1 MMTHGGIYSLADRD
15 IMSARL
21 TALSATTPALDVPFL
36 MTRAADAIS
45 FFFDYLLT
53 ERLTIPQNL
62 ISYLTLPG
70 QGQTFTPLDEAIPS
84 PTRLPAAFT
93 FIGQFIDHDLTMNA
107 LNLFDD
113 QTGPVLDESSP
124 LIDLDSVYGPRDAGS
139 PLYNGDKFALTT
151 VGDGFDYVRGASGRA
166 MIPDNRN
173 DENQIVAQIQIL
185 LQRLHN
191 TFIDG
196 GMTFD
201 AAKMETLFNWQS
213 VVINDYLPKVVDNA
227 VLAAVIAA
235 LDVPDYTQLKH
246 HPLIDPA
253 TGAKIVSMPHEFAIG
268 FRFGHSQIRDRYQ
281 LNPHHN
287 IRLFDNQNPAPND
300 LRGGKP
306 LPVGHVI
313 DWPFFLNAGSAI
325 HPHPAR
331 TSNRIDSK
339 VTNVVFDLPAS
350 TIADD
355 IKFIGNLGQRNLI
368 RSSQIGLG
376 SGEDLAELYDPGNAD
391 GLLLQPDEIE
401 PNPARRALFKDD
413 NDQTV
418 PAKFRTPLWY
428 YLLKEAELAASGRF
442 GAAVTGFLGPI
453 GSRLIAEVI
462 AGGVYYNPDALNYL
476 KQPWVSQLTGTNVVE
491 FSDIVARAGGPNV
504 GG

>member
-1 MMTHGGIYSLADRD
+1 
-15 IMSARL
+15 
-21 TALSATTPALDVPFL
+21 
-36 MTRAADAIS
+36 
-45 FFFDYLLT
+45 
-53 ERLTIPQNL
+53 
-62 ISYLTLPG
+62 
-70 QGQTFTPLDEAIPS
+70 
-84 PTRLPAAFT
+84 
-93 FIGQFIDHDLTMNA
+93 
-107 LNLFDD
+107 
-113 QTGPVLDESSP
+113 
-124 LIDLDSVYGPRDAGS
+124 
-139 PLYNGDKFALTT
+139 
-151 VGDGFDYVRGASGRA
+151 
-166 MIPDNRN
+166 
-173 DENQIVAQIQIL
+173 
-185 LQRLHN
+185 
-191 TFIDG
+191 
-196 GMTFD
+196 
-201 AAKMETLFNWQS
+201 
-213 VVINDYLPKVVDNA
+213 
-227 VLAAVIAA
+227 
-235 LDVPDYTQLKH
+235 
-246 HPLIDPA
+246 
-253 TGAKIVSMPHEFAIG
+253 MPHEFAIG